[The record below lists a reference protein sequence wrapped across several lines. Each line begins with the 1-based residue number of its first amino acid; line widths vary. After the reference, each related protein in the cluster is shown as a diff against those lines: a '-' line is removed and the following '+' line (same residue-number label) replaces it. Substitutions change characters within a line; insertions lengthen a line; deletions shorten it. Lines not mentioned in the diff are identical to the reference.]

1 MRIPNNL
8 AQIIETTMSHN
19 LLDRLRSQQDQLSK
33 SERKVA
39 KAILKDP
46 IVAIRS
52 SIATLAKAAEV
63 SEPTVN
69 RFCRSMHCSGFP
81 DFKLHLAQCIATGAP
96 YVSRD
101 VEVDDDAK
109 AYITKIFDGTMSA
122 LTDAQR
128 SLDSSIVS
136 KVVDRLSRAKKIEF
150 YGLGGSG
157 SVVMDA
163 QHKFFRLKTPV
174 VAYTDVL
181 MQRMSAAGSS
191 KGDAIVMVSSSGRTK
206 SLVETASIA
215 RAAGALVV
223 GIAPPDSP
231 LSLASDI
238 SLDLQTPEDTDIYTP
253 MTSRILQLIV
263 IDVLATGIALKR
275 GVEFQT
281 HLKKIKDSIS
291 DTRFAAPD

>member
-1 MRIPNNL
+1 MNDNIMP
-8 AQIIETTMSHN
+8 HN
-19 LLDRLRSQQDQLSK
+19 LLERLQSQQDQLSK
-33 SERKVA
+33 SERRVA
-39 KAILKDP
+39 KAILADP

-52 SIATLAKAAEV
+52 SIATLAKVAEV

-69 RFCRSMHCSGFP
+69 RFCRSMQCTGFP

-101 VEVDDDAK
+101 VEVNDDAK
-109 AYITKIFDGTMSA
+109 AYITKIFDGTLSA

-128 SLDSSIVS
+128 SLNSA
-136 KVVDRLSRAKKIEF
+136 KVATAVDRLAKAKKIEF

-157 SVVMDA
+157 SVVIDA

-206 SLVETASIA
+206 SLVETAHIA
-215 RAAGALVV
+215 RDAGAWVI

-231 LSLASDI
+231 LAKASNLSI
-238 SLDLQTPEDTDIYTP
+238 DLETPEDTDIYTP

-263 IDVLATGIALKR
+263 IDILATGVALKR
-275 GVEFQT
+275 GAEFQS
-281 HLKKIKDSIS
+281 HLKKIKDSIG
-291 DTRFAAPD
+291 DTRFAAPE

>member
-1 MRIPNNL
+1 M
-8 AQIIETTMSHN
+8 
-19 LLDRLRSQQDQLSK
+19 
-33 SERKVA
+33 A

-69 RFCRSMHCSGFP
+69 RFCRTMLCSGFP

-109 AYITKIFDGTMSA
+109 AYITKIFDGTLSA
-122 LTDAQR
+122 LTDTQR
-128 SLDSSIVS
+128 SLDSTIIA
-136 KVVDRLSRAKKIEF
+136 KVVDKLAKAKKIEF

-157 SVVMDA
+157 SVVVDA

-191 KGDAIVMVSSSGRTK
+191 KGDAIIMVSGSGRTK

-215 RAAGALVV
+215 KAAGALVV
-223 GIAPPDSP
+223 CIAPPNSP
-231 LSLASDI
+231 LSLACDI
-238 SLDLQTPEDTDIYTP
+238 SIDLQTPEDTDIYTP

-263 IDVLATGIALKR
+263 IDVLATGVALKR
-275 GVEFQT
+275 GAEFQT

-291 DTRFAAPD
+291 DTRFAAQE